1 MDVAKGV
8 VLAALL
14 AAGCLSDL
22 RARRI
27 PNTLV
32 LVTAAIG
39 FVFAVAGVN
48 WVGGLVRAGEGLLTG
63 LAIWFPFFAFGMLGA
78 GDVKL
83 FAASATFL
91 GARGAAEG
99 ALYTALYGGV
109 LAGVFILWRL
119 EASQRASM
127 KGPVV
132 VFAGWIGAMA
142 AIGLALGTWF
152 LHQWLTTGRAVQ
164 AGQSLA
170 LLPIFPI
177 IGGFVGLL
185 IAAGAGL
192 VVSGLR
198 RPTL

>member
-8 VLAALL
+8 VLTALL

-27 PNTLV
+27 PNKLV
-32 LVTAAIG
+32 LVTAVIG
-39 FVFAVAGVN
+39 VVFAVAGGN
-48 WVGGLVRAGEGLLTG
+48 WVGGLVRAGEGLITG

-109 LAGVFILWRL
+109 LAAVFMIANSGWAATAFRIGHAAHQPMLLRQGPNKHGRRL
-119 EASQRASM
+119 PYA
-127 KGPVV
+127 
-132 VFAGWIGAMA
+132 
-142 AIGLALGTWF
+142 LA
-152 LHQWLTTGRAVQ
+152 
-164 AGQSLA
+164 
-170 LLPIFPI
+170 
-177 IGGFVGLL
+177 
-185 IAAGAGL
+185 IAAGVLTALWWPGYIL
-192 VVSGLR
+192 G
-198 RPTL
+198 